1 MSFATQREILPRR
14 AGLAFQEVI
23 NGPAGISLALGLAQV
38 MPPRQGYWLA
48 KRLGSRFAQLRKNTQ
63 VEAVEANQSIVGQG
77 KLSSAD
83 LRRITQATF
92 QATARCLYDFYHNI
106 DRPKS
111 ILELVE
117 IDSSLKKRIEEHR
130 ASKCGLLMA
139 SLHFSNFDLA
149 LRAAVLSGLRAQ
161 VLSLARPVTGTRLQ
175 NRIRD
180 LDGMEITPISFTS
193 LQKALR
199 RLKNGGIVVTGIDRP
214 TNDSRFR
221 PVFFGRPSSLPVG
234 YIQLALKTD
243 VPVVVVTGRTLADG
257 HYCVQASDPFPMRRF
272 KDTNEEVLWNTEEIL
287 RVVEQ
292 IIRWDPKQ
300 WSMFYPVWPD
310 TASQN

>member
-1 MSFATQREILPRR
+1 M
-14 AGLAFQEVI
+14 AFQEVI

-38 MPPRQGYWLA
+38 MPPRQGHWLA

-130 ASKCGLLMA
+130 TGKHGLLMA
-139 SLHFSNFDLA
+139 SLHYSNFDLA
-149 LRAAVLSGLRAQ
+149 LRAAVLSGLRTQ

-193 LQKALR
+193 LQRALR

-234 YIQLALKTD
+234 YIQLALKAD

-257 HYCVQASDPFPMRRF
+257 HYCVQASDPIPMRRF